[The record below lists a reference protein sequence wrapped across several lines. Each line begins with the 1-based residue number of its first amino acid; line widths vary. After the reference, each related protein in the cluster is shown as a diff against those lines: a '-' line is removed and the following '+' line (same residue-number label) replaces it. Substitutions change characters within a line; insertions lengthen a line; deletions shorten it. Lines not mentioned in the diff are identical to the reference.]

1 MGRCI
6 YPHHPRYVIVE
17 DGLPLSGCRMGRIV
31 TILMLASLAARPA
44 FAACDEDSIDTVSE
58 DGETIIL
65 SSGAVYQVD
74 VSDQVDVA
82 SWLPGEDVLVCN
94 DAVIV
99 NKDEDAER
107 IGVTPLQ

>member
-1 MGRCI
+1 
-6 YPHHPRYVIVE
+6 
-17 DGLPLSGCRMGRIV
+17 MGRIV
-31 TILMLASLAARPA
+31 TILMLACLVAQQA

-94 DAVIV
+94 DAVII
-99 NKDEDAER
+99 NKDENAQR
-107 IGVTPLQ
+107 VSVTRLQ